1 MKTLL
6 TVMFAGMVSL
16 AAARVPEPWS
26 TSKMVLGRNS
36 SMPRQLAIKQS
47 DYVQF
52 TNGTGGRA
60 LLWFRGRN
68 GFRLFVEPGGS
79 LVKFHRAG
87 AYYYS
92 VHVSLAKPS
101 GYNGE
106 VIVE

>member
-1 MKTLL
+1 MRGGS
-6 TVMFAGMVSL
+6 FAGMVSL

-26 TSKMVLGRNS
+26 TSKVVLGRNS
-36 SMPRQLAIKQS
+36 PRHLAIKQGDS
-47 DYVQF
+47 VQF
-52 TNGTGGRA
+52 INGTGGRA

-106 VIVE
+106 VIVA